1 MSRTF
6 PFMPFPRAADAEQRV
21 DEKKCA
27 VHSEFGNRIPIRKPP
42 ALGGVRGLL
51 GLGS

>member
-1 MSRTF
+1 MSRSF
-6 PFMPFPRAADAEQRV
+6 PFMLFPRAADAELRV
-21 DEKKCA
+21 DEKKRA
-27 VHSEFGNRIPIRKPP
+27 SHYGFGNRIPIRKTP